1 DPSRSSR
8 RRHAGEPA
16 EELAPAPE
24 VGHSTHLLDEAAAR
38 RVAVGAAAHLFE
50 RAQPLGNHRPWFA
63 AQIAGAQVQLLDAGR
78 HLAEMVHVEEALAGP
93 ARRAHVA
100 LEEPIERLEVA
111 AEGDQLRI
119 ARLQLEQLRPQAWR
133 GHRVPRLAAPVAV
146 GGEQGALVADA
157 VFL

>member
-1 DPSRSSR
+1 
-8 RRHAGEPA
+8 
-16 EELAPAPE
+16 
-24 VGHSTHLLDEAAAR
+24 
-38 RVAVGAAAHLFE
+38 
-50 RAQPLGNHRPWFA
+50 
-63 AQIAGAQVQLLDAGR
+63 
-78 HLAEMVHVEEALAGP
+78 MVHVEEALAGP

-146 GGEQGALVADA
+146 RGEQGALVADA
-157 VFL
+157 VFLREAEQRFQLLDVVAHDHRHDRHLPAAVRRGIAQDAERPHRRRKGALRAAVGIVPFGRRVVDGDADLGESRVP